1 MTPPIYIEVEV
12 EVEVLNKKN
21 VKRFGCTFLKGRR
34 KKIEILFKEY
44 W

>member
-21 VKRFGCTFLKGRR
+21 VNSFGSTFLKGRR

>member
-1 MTPPIYIEVEV
+1 MTPPIYIEV

-21 VKRFGCTFLKGRR
+21 VKRFGSIFLKGGG
-34 KKIEILFKEY
+34 KKIEILFNEY